1 MSLLSRLG
9 SLARS
14 LARDPQVRRGV
25 TRLGRE
31 ALETVREGRRG
42 TPEEARRPGAS
53 DSRGRRA
60 DAPERSG
67 PEAADR
73 RPSGDAERAR
83 ALHDRSGS
91 DPLALEYAPREDDHA
106 DPGEIVW
113 AWVPFEEDIS
123 RGKDRPVLVLGR
135 EDAVRGGRDGSGEL
149 LIALML
155 TSRDRAA
162 TGGVSTDEHGATWVD
177 IGSGDWDAQGR
188 PSEVRADRLLRIA
201 PGTVRREGAR
211 LDRDRYD
218 RVAAAVRRVHG
229 W

>member
-9 SLARS
+9 SLART
-14 LARDPQVRRGV
+14 LARDPQIRRGV

-31 ALETVREGRRG
+31 ALETVREGRRDA
-42 TPEEARRPGAS
+42 PQEARRPGAS
-53 DSRGRRA
+53 DSPARRT
-60 DAPERSG
+60 DTPDRPG
-67 PEAADR
+67 PESAGQRSSD
-73 RPSGDAERAR
+73 DAESAG
-83 ALHDRSGS
+83 ALHDRTGS

-106 DPGEIVW
+106 DPGEIAW
-113 AWVPFEEDIS
+113 AWVPFEEDIT
-123 RGKDRPVLVLGR
+123 RGKDRPVLVLGH
-135 EDAVRGGRDGSGEL
+135 EDAAVGGRDGSGDV

-177 IGSGDWDAQGR
+177 IGAGDWDAQGR

-218 RVAAAVRRVHG
+218 RVAAAVRQVHG